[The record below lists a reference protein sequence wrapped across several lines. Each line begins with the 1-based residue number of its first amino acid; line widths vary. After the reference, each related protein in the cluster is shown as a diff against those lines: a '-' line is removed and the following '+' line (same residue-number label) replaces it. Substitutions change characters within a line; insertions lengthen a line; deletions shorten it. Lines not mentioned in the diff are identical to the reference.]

1 MMAQAPRFQ
10 KKDASVEA
18 GFRRI
23 AIEEIDTALAI
34 IEAKTLASAEKI
46 HKVRRQVKA
55 IRALLRLVR
64 GSFGRF
70 RKENSA
76 FRDIARALSGSRDA
90 RVMLDTFDVITHRP
104 DARHSRGFVATRGRL
119 VAGCGDQAGADLL
132 LAKAKVEL
140 RAARERARSWRL
152 SEDGWAALSDGLER
166 TYAHARETMRAS
178 LLTGDAEASHE
189 WRKGVKY
196 LGGQA
201 RLLRR
206 MKPDRLQVEIK
217 AATRLGDLLG
227 ARHDIDLF
235 LDTMAQAPAR
245 FGDIVTVTQLAGL
258 ARLRLA
264 RLDRQSQRL
273 GEKLLAEKPEKLA
286 GRWGDWWRSWRDDD

>member
-1 MMAQAPRFQ
+1 MKQAPRFR
-10 KKDASVEA
+10 KNDKSVEA

-23 AIEEIDTALAI
+23 AIAEIDAALAV
-34 IEAKTLASAEKI
+34 IEARELSSADKV
-46 HKVRRQVKA
+46 HKVRRQIKA

-70 RKENSA
+70 RKENRT

-90 RVMLDTFDVITHRP
+90 RVMLDTFDAITHRP
-104 DARHSRGFVATRGRL
+104 ETRQSRGLVAARERL
-119 VAGCGDQAGADLL
+119 VAGCGDQADADAL
-132 LAKAKVEL
+132 LAKARSAL
-140 RAARERARSWRL
+140 RAARERARSWTL
-152 SEDGWAALSDGLER
+152 SEHGWAALSDGLER
-166 TYAHARETMRAS
+166 TYAHARETMRAT
-178 LLTGDAEASHE
+178 LLTGDAHASHE

-201 RLLRR
+201 RLLQR
-206 MKPDRLQVEIK
+206 MKPDRLKADIR

-227 ARHDIDLF
+227 TRHDIDLF

-264 RLDRQSQRL
+264 RLDRQSRRL
-273 GEKLLAEKPEKLA
+273 GEALLAEKPEKLA
-286 GRWGDWWRSWRDDD
+286 ARWGDWWRSWRNDD